1 MIVRHF
7 FLVTEGK
14 IFVMPSV
21 YCVFGVLNQ
30 DNLHCKPKL
39 CSHVLFREKKK
50 EKKEAFSWQLFQ
62 TVHICGGFFLFFLRY
77 TDLLEG
83 RPVTGKQGHGELR
96 LSDTLQN

>member
-50 EKKEAFSWQLFQ
+50 EKKEAFSRQLFQ
-62 TVHICGGFFLFFLRY
+62 TVHICGFFFILSEVHRPF
-77 TDLLEG
+77 G
-83 RPVTGKQGHGELR
+83 RTTSDRKTGSWGA
-96 LSDTLQN
+96 